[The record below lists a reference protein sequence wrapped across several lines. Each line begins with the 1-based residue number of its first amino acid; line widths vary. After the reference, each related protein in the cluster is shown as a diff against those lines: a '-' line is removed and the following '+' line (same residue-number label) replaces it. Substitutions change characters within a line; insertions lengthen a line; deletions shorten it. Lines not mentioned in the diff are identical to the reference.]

1 VTLRLH
7 RNLHKARTTRIV
19 YQGQTF
25 FVGED
30 ALRYSRA
37 YAARQDRQ
45 RIGSLEER
53 VLMLAALTRLDI
65 YDCQIVTGL
74 PVAWFDPADRRRL
87 AHSWKGIHTFWLTS
101 SSPTAREQ

>member
-1 VTLRLH
+1 MTDQNQIYPVGIDVGFGEVKIVKLTDGKPRMTAPQVTLRLH
-7 RNLHKARTTRIV
+7 RNLHRARTTRIV

-65 YDCQIVTGL
+65 Y
-74 PVAWFDPADRRRL
+74 A
-87 AHSWKGIHTFWLTS
+87 
-101 SSPTAREQ
+101 